1 MARRRSIGWKSQKF
15 FFVTK
20 ELHTGV
26 THAHTH
32 THGNYDKSRQKRRSE
47 RACACLC
54 QSDFL
59 PHSSLP
65 MCFFFFFFLSGD
77 NVELTNVEFHDV
89 RVAAMMFGQ
98 AAIVNGLV
106 NGVSPNQASQWTV
119 GRNKMGFQFY
129 VSERERRKQML
140 ALAVTASFASA
151 P

>member
-1 MARRRSIGWKSQKF
+1 MF
-15 FFVTK
+15 FF
-20 ELHTGV
+20 
-26 THAHTH
+26 
-32 THGNYDKSRQKRRSE
+32 S
-47 RACACLC
+47 
-54 QSDFL
+54 
-59 PHSSLP
+59 
-65 MCFFFFFFLSGD
+65 FLSGD

-129 VSERERRKQML
+129 VRGRKQEQTNKQKQADLL
-140 ALAVTASFASA
+140 ALSLFTAAFASA